1 MTEIM
6 QMTRVMQM
14 TCPISGH
21 TKPSRGP
28 QQRPLYVVM
37 LLHRYIA
44 TLLWQPDDLQQIGDR
59 YYYYE

>member
-1 MTEIM
+1 
-6 QMTRVMQM
+6 M

-28 QQRPLYVVM
+28 QQRPLHVVM